1 MNAFFELPSP
11 FEDLPG
17 RVCLL
22 EPPESAPDALRERLL
37 AGTYARPFVV
47 EDHEKRS
54 LLFNLDF
61 VQSEMKLADPHAL
74 DTPYAQAMMAFLL
87 FHTNARQILMLGL
100 GGGSLAKFCHR
111 HMPLAQQVVVETD
124 ADVLAFRKSF
134 CIPDDDARFHVV
146 HADAAEYVRTQA
158 GSFDVL
164 LVDAYDPSGFS
175 ASLRSVSFY
184 ADVRR
189 RLAHRGVMVANLAGD
204 AEARRSH
211 YQLIVEAFGDNVL
224 VLGVDGGANHVAFA
238 FRDPRFEPRWKWIA
252 NQAPALRA
260 RYGIDFPALA
270 RRLESAVRHGS
281 ATPPEF
287 FDAPAATPAPAPA
300 STPAPASAPA
310 PAPAAA

>member
-11 FEDLPG
+11 FEDFPG

-22 EPPESAPDALRERLL
+22 EPPEAIPEELRERLL

-61 VQSEMKLADPHAL
+61 IQSEMRLADPHAL

-111 HMPLAQQVVVETD
+111 RLPLAQQVVVEAD

-134 CIPDDDARFHVV
+134 SIPDDDARFRVV
-146 HADAAEYVRTQA
+146 HADAADYVRTQA

-184 ADVRR
+184 ADARK
-189 RLAHRGVMVANLAGD
+189 RLAHRGVLVANLAGD

-211 YQLIVEAFGDNVL
+211 HQVIVEAFGDNVL
-224 VLGVDGGANHVAFA
+224 VLDVDGGANHVAFA
-238 FRDPRFEPRWKWIA
+238 FRDARFEPRWKWIA

-270 RRLESAVRHGS
+270 RRLQTAGRHGN

-287 FDAPAATPAPAPA
+287 FDVPSTPVPTATPAPA
-300 STPAPASAPA
+300 STAAPASA
-310 PAPAAA
+310 